1 MSLFVDAM
9 ESAAKRA
16 RKEETSALL
25 GAVLLIGNV
34 GDTLLKFI
42 EHKDI
47 QFVLRVARD
56 VGRCRHLAM
65 TAVYVQGFTFKT
77 IHPMFAKDRSIAEK
91 AIKCFQ
97 GGIEEEEAL
106 WRSIHPKF
114 TSDPVFAG
122 CSCGFAL
129 DFLYPNMISHAMR
142 EDQTFIINFIQS
154 IKNTEDA
161 SYEFHKYLDL
171 VPDDMMANRAVAL
184 LCAQKG
190 LWSFGKRERLWT
202 TDKEIISAFLQH
214 GCRGCREDLC
224 DEVAVMARTLDDS
237 FSFVRKQIKE
247 NPVCAPILTPSIT
260 SLAEFQEIFDII
272 VSHNTSILMYFDR
285 VRFVR
290 NSVHPSL
297 WNRVWRQL
305 VRADLLSMNFI
316 ELDDIND
323 HNPADIQLVVDVAIR
338 KSFLCFHF
346 QSSSLQNSEHV
357 AAAVFAARG
366 RLIEN
371 TKWLDTKSMAL
382 IAVQQDGR
390 ALRHVSC
397 RLRSD
402 FDVIRAA
409 VHQTWLALAWVIWDC
424 HLSGFYNIR
433 EEVHREALSQ
443 HPDARLLI
451 EL

>member
-1 MSLFVDAM
+1 M
-9 ESAAKRA
+9 ESRAKRA
-16 RKEETSALL
+16 RKEEAAALL
-25 GAVLLIGNV
+25 EAVLLIGNV
-34 GDTLLKFI
+34 GETLLKFI
-42 EHKDI
+42 EHKDV
-47 QFVLRVARD
+47 QSVLRVARD

-65 TAVYVQGFTFKT
+65 AAVYVEGFTFST

-91 AIKCFQ
+91 AIECFR
-97 GGIEEEEAL
+97 GGIEKQEAL
-106 WRSIHPKF
+106 WMSIHPMF

-122 CSCGFAL
+122 CSCGSAL
-129 DFLYPNMISHAMR
+129 DFLYPKMISHTMR

-154 IKNTEDA
+154 IENTEVA
-161 SYEFHKYLDL
+161 SYDFDKYLDL

-214 GCRGCREDLC
+214 GNRGCREDLC
-224 DEVAVMARTLDDS
+224 NEVAVMARTLDDG

-247 NPVCAPILTPSIT
+247 NPGCAPTLTPIIT

-272 VSHNTSILMYFDR
+272 VSHNTSNFLGYFER
-285 VRFVR
+285 VRFIR
-290 NSVHPSL
+290 DSIHPSL

-316 ELDDIND
+316 KLDDIND
-323 HNPADIQLVVDVAIR
+323 HNPADIQLVVDKVSSDLIY
-338 KSFLCFHF
+338 CFE
-346 QSSSLQNSEHV
+346 SSSIQYSERV

-366 RLIEN
+366 RLIAN
-371 TKWLDTKSMAL
+371 TIWLDTKSMAL

-390 ALRHVSC
+390 ALRHVSSL
-397 RLRSD
+397 LRSD

-409 VHQTWLALAWVIWDC
+409 VQQTWLALAWVIWDC
-424 HLSGFYNIR
+424 HLPDFYNIR
-433 EEVHREALSQ
+433 EEVRREALSQ

-451 EL
+451 DM